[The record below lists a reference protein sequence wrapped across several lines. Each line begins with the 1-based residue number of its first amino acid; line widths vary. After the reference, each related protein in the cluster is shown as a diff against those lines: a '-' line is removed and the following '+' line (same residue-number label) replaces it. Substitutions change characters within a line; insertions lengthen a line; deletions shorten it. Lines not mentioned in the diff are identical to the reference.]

1 MTRTLRSVLALVL
14 PAIIAAAT
22 TANAQD
28 PATVNRGVVQ
38 LETAGTAGISVRIG
52 EELATLIDDGA
63 TRRLVP
69 VVGKGALQNLI
80 DLKYLRGID
89 MAILPADLLD
99 YARERKLIAAADP
112 GAYYITKLYNEEF
125 HVLTRRDITSVAELA
140 NRKVNIGPQGSGT
153 AITAAR
159 VFEQLHIPVIV
170 TNEPQEVALE
180 ALRKGDIAAVA
191 LLAGKPAPLV
201 QDLKDPELRLLDV
214 PFNKL
219 TSEVYVPTQLTA
231 ADYPAL
237 LTANQPVKTIAV
249 GAVLAVAEL
258 RQVPERNRNV
268 ANFVETFF
276 TGFQSLL
283 APGRHPKWHEV
294 NLAAEL
300 PGWRRYPPAEQWLQ
314 RNLQIAKAP
323 SVDELRLMFSRFLDE
338 RRQAAGEAPLPTQE
352 KSALFQQF
360 RAWQTGQ
367 VQ

>member
-1 MTRTLRSVLALVL
+1 MTRTLRGMLAFLL
-14 PAIIAAAT
+14 PAILAGVMPAAA
-22 TANAQD
+22 QQSV
-28 PATVNRGVVQ
+28 TVNRGVVQ

-52 EELATLIDDGA
+52 EELASLIDDGA
-63 TRRLVP
+63 TRRLLP

-99 YARERKLIAAADP
+99 YARERKIIAAADP

-125 HVLTRRDITSVAELA
+125 HLLARRDIKSVAELA

-153 AITAAR
+153 AITAGR
-159 VFEQLHIPVIV
+159 VFEQLHLPVVV
-170 TNEPQEVALE
+170 TNEPQEIALE
-180 ALRKGDIAAVA
+180 ALRNGDIAAVA

-201 QDLKDPELRLLDV
+201 QDLKDSDLRLLDI
-214 PFNKL
+214 PFNQL
-219 TSEVYVPTQLTA
+219 TSDLYVPTQLTA

-237 LTANQPVKTIAV
+237 LAPNQPVKTIAV
-249 GAVLAVAEL
+249 GAVLAVADL
-258 RQVPERNRNV
+258 RQVPERSRNV

-314 RNLQIAKAP
+314 RNLQIAKTP

-338 RRQAAGEAPLPTQE
+338 RRQAAGEAPLPAQE
-352 KSALFQQF
+352 KGALFQQF

-367 VQ
+367 AQ